1 MIVDDEP
8 IILDKLQSI
17 IDWEKHNCRIVAMAE
32 NSDAAMKLAID
43 TKPRIIFSDICM
55 PLMNGI
61 ELAEALR
68 KELPQSLVILISG
81 YDDFIYAQQAIEA
94 GVFRY
99 LLKPINTDKFVN
111 TLLEA
116 QQYLISL
123 EQELKEKECLK
134 ARIKESLPRLKEKF
148 FTDLISGDLRYTT
161 IEQQLRFLGL
171 NPSSNLYG
179 VLNVHP
185 DDYGSLTNSLP
196 EAELQLYQAHLLNLL
211 ENALMKQT
219 SFWYGFQNKP
229 GETLVVFGVE
239 SNQIIEGFIQGI
251 QSVQARMEE
260 IYNITFS
267 AGLGRLYA
275 DFESID
281 ISYRETLL
289 ALDFK
294 LWAGKKVIIPYQDIE
309 NTQAGH
315 LVYQPDYDGF
325 ISALREGNQDKAFGF
340 VDQIFSSFK
349 SQEYTSK
356 SFLHL
361 TMLGMVNQVI
371 RSLLEFNIAI
381 EEVLGPAFDP
391 LQEINALETLLDLE
405 DWFKKILIKAMNEIS
420 RHKQDVS
427 KNFVAK
433 AKSYMDLNY
442 ADPNLNLAKVA
453 ENVFVSSCY
462 LSHLFKEITGNT
474 VIEHLTKTR
483 IRAAKKLLKETRAK
497 VYEIAEQVGFSDYH
511 YFGIVFKKSTGL
523 APLEYRDKVQF
534 DNFI

>member
-1 MIVDDEP
+1 
-8 IILDKLQSI
+8 
-17 IDWEKHNCRIVAMAE
+17 
-32 NSDAAMKLAID
+32 
-43 TKPRIIFSDICM
+43 
-55 PLMNGI
+55 
-61 ELAEALR
+61 
-68 KELPQSLVILISG
+68 
-81 YDDFIYAQQAIEA
+81 
-94 GVFRY
+94 
-99 LLKPINTDKFVN
+99 
-111 TLLEA
+111 
-116 QQYLISL
+116 
-123 EQELKEKECLK
+123 
-134 ARIKESLPRLKEKF
+134 
-148 FTDLISGDLRYTT
+148 
-161 IEQQLRFLGL
+161 
-171 NPSSNLYG
+171 
-179 VLNVHP
+179 
-185 DDYGSLTNSLP
+185 LP

-229 GETLVVFGVE
+229 GEALVVFGVE